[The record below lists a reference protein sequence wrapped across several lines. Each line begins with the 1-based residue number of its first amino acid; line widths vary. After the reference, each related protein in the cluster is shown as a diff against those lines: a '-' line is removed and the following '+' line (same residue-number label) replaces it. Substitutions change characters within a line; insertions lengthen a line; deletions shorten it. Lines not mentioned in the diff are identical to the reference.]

1 MTLRS
6 LEIFISVVEEGTM
19 HGAAKK
25 LFISQPSVSGV
36 ISDLENEYHIKLFE
50 RLGKKLYITPE
61 GKKLYSFARR
71 MISLNEE
78 ITMQMSNLENDI
90 PIRIGASVTVGTYVI
105 SEIIEDL
112 NGPLPYVFINN
123 TNIIEQHLL
132 NNDLDIA
139 LVEGQ
144 VQSND
149 LISIPVI
156 EDELKLICNP
166 NHNLAKLSSVPLK
179 VLSEEN
185 FIMREHGSG
194 TRLLVD
200 NAFSSLGITMNV
212 LWECSNAQAIL
223 NAVEHSFGVTIL
235 TPSLLSKDSNLIS
248 IPIEGE
254 IMKRH
259 FSVVYHK
266 DKYFCSRLKK
276 FLDLCQNY
284 GCNR

>member
-71 MISLNEE
+71 MMSLNEE

-105 SEIIEDL
+105 SEIIENI

-156 EDELKLICNP
+156 EDELKLICHP
-166 NHNLAKLSSVPLK
+166 YHNLAKFPSVPLK
-179 VLSEEN
+179 ILSKEN
-185 FIMREHGSG
+185 LIMREHGSG

-223 NAVEHSFGVTIL
+223 NAVEHGFGVTIL
-235 TPSLLSKDSNLIS
+235 TPSLLPKDSTLIS

-254 IMKRH
+254 IMQRH

-276 FLDLCQNY
+276 FLDLCKNY
-284 GCNR
+284 GSIK